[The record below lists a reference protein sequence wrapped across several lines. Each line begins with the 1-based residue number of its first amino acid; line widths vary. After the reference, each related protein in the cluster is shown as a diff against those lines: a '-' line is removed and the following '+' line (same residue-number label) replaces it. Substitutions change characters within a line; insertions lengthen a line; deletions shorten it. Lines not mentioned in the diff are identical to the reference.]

1 MTHELKTPVA
11 TIGLASNM
19 IRNEKI
25 LTNKEKVYHYATV
38 IKQENERLLNNIE
51 KVLQAARL
59 KKSSIKLKISEIDVN
74 EIIAEIVNRN
84 QINIDEVGGKLTYSP
99 NALQSI
105 IEADK
110 THVSNMVHNLI
121 ENSIKYRKENVPL
134 EVHVA
139 TYSKPKG
146 IEIVVEDNGIGIPT
160 EVLERVF
167 EKFYRVPTG
176 NVHNVKGFG
185 LGLNYVK
192 EMSEAHDGQV
202 SVHSEL
208 GKGSIFTIY
217 LPKIYLGNQREEI
230 E

>member
-1 MTHELKTPVA
+1 M
-11 TIGLASNM
+11 
-19 IRNEKI
+19 
-25 LTNKEKVYHYATV
+25 
-38 IKQENERLLNNIE
+38 
-51 KVLQAARL
+51 
-59 KKSSIKLKISEIDVN
+59 
-74 EIIAEIVNRN
+74 
-84 QINIDEVGGKLTYSP
+84 
-99 NALQSI
+99 
-105 IEADK
+105 
-110 THVSNMVHNLI
+110 
-121 ENSIKYRKENVPL
+121 ENSIKYQKEKVPL
-134 EVHVA
+134 GFHVA

-192 EMSEAHDGQV
+192 EMSEAHNGLV
-202 SVHSEL
+202 TVHSEL

-217 LPKIYLGNQREEI
+217 LPKVYIGNQREEI